1 MSRKRH
7 TLCTFS
13 KGKDNRFL
21 WNKANASPIF
31 QKTTINIV
39 GFRKQEIQ
47 EIQEIQIINQR
58 VE

>member
-31 QKTTINIV
+31 QKTTIYIV
-39 GFRKQEIQ
+39 GFRKQ